1 MCLTLTLLTLTRWP
15 SRCAPRARVRCRCE
29 ATNSSATARSE
40 RRCWTRS
47 CICSTAA
54 AAPRSADSSAACRRR
69 RLTRPCS
76 RSPGALLSESA
87 GRTLRITVRVLLRRA
102 CSRPRLRGAQTW
114 RVAAFAPAPRLEFQ
128 CFSAVVHSEMRE
140 RVLQAKSLRNVLG
153 NSLNAGT
160 LGNHAH
166 VPWPLQHTVLLFCRL
181 QSDGIT

>member
-1 MCLTLTLLTLTRWP
+1 M
-15 SRCAPRARVRCRCE
+15 
-29 ATNSSATARSE
+29 
-40 RRCWTRS
+40 
-47 CICSTAA
+47 
-54 AAPRSADSSAACRRR
+54 
-69 RLTRPCS
+69 
-76 RSPGALLSESA
+76 LSESA

-114 RVAAFAPAPRLEFQ
+114 RVRRRSFLLTPYFAPAPRLEFQ

>member
-1 MCLTLTLLTLTRWP
+1 M
-15 SRCAPRARVRCRCE
+15 
-29 ATNSSATARSE
+29 
-40 RRCWTRS
+40 
-47 CICSTAA
+47 
-54 AAPRSADSSAACRRR
+54 
-69 RLTRPCS
+69 
-76 RSPGALLSESA
+76 LSESA

-114 RVAAFAPAPRLEFQ
+114 RVASFVPFNPILRSSPAVRVSVFQ
-128 CFSAVVHSEMRE
+128 RGGAQRGEMRE